1 MNHGY
6 SDCFKVIVYYFQLL
20 GQFRMGF
27 VYCLFSSE
35 WIVFLVI
42 SNFGLY
48 CGYFKYI
55 MRLWVLLNLY
65 GECWLSISL
74 FIPLAGNHLVMSSRV
89 RSVLLSTENDLNASL
104 VFRALPVLF
113 AHHMS
118 LSGDDLRAWIEFY
131 ILLLFLKPLL
141 CFFGSVLPKPSFGG
155 DFGTCVGLYTKL
167 VVCFCC

>member
-1 MNHGY
+1 M
-6 SDCFKVIVYYFQLL
+6 
-20 GQFRMGF
+20 
-27 VYCLFSSE
+27 
-35 WIVFLVI
+35 
-42 SNFGLY
+42 
-48 CGYFKYI
+48 
-55 MRLWVLLNLY
+55 
-65 GECWLSISL
+65 SISV

-113 AHHMS
+113 VSAHPMS
-118 LSGDDLRAWIEFY
+118 LSGGDLRTWIAFY
-131 ILLLFLKPLL
+131 ILLFLKPLL